1 MDWKR
6 SKERLIK
13 DVGKLLVKAGAL
25 KFGTFTLTS
34 GKLSS
39 YYIDLRIL
47 PSLPGAFK
55 LAINAYINII
65 NNEIKKKGFDVIA
78 GIPTAGL
85 TYATVVAYELE
96 KPLVYVRKEVKAHG
110 LEKRIE
116 GMINPGSNVLLLD
129 DLITTG
135 DSLISAAESIRAEGG
150 VVDKAIVLIDRM
162 EGGKERLKKNGIK
175 LYSLVEIASLASFL
189 YNMGVIGEN
198 EKLAIFSQLGLK
210 K

>member
-1 MDWKR
+1 MKWEEK
-6 SKERLIK
+6 KEKLIK
-13 DVGKLLVKAGAL
+13 DVGKLLVKSGAL
-25 KFGTFTLTS
+25 KFGTFRLAS

-47 PSLPGAFK
+47 PSLPGAFR
-55 LAINAYINII
+55 LIINAYLNII
-65 NNEIKKKGFDVIA
+65 ENEIKDKGFDVIA

-85 TYATVVAYELE
+85 TYATVVAYKLE
-96 KPLVYVRKEVKAHG
+96 KPLIYVRKEVKEHG

-116 GMINPGSNVLLLD
+116 GMISPGSNVLLLD

-150 VVDKAIVLIDRM
+150 VVDKAVVLIDRM
-162 EGGKERLKKNGIK
+162 ERGRERLTKNGIK
-175 LYSLVEIASLASFL
+175 LYSLVEIASLARFL
-189 YNMGVIGEN
+189 YDMGVINEN
-198 EKLAIFSQLGLK
+198 EKLAIFTQLGLK